1 MRVVESLISE
11 IMFKQPNPPSHC
23 LEGERHRTAKQ
34 ANQELL
40 TLFHDIEL
48 G

>member
-1 MRVVESLISE
+1 MRVVEALISE

-23 LEGERHRTAKQ
+23 LEGERHRIAKQ
-34 ANQELL
+34 ANQILL
-40 TLFHDIEL
+40 TPFHENEF